1 MPVLK
6 EAATAFQTA
15 AALDEREPAPLNN
28 LGLLLGD
35 LNIHDAARDA
45 FREAIA
51 RADGVPARE
60 RADLYTNLGCALVE
74 LDAFAEALDA
84 FRSAVEADPTHQNAA
99 KNVLAMRSFLA
110 SSAA

>member
-1 MPVLK
+1 MQGGPRY
-6 EAATAFQTA
+6 TG
-15 AALDEREPAPLNN
+15 PPSHH
-28 LGLLLGD
+28 LLRL
-35 LNIHDAARDA
+35 LIPTSPTAARDA

-84 FRSAVEADPTHQNAA
+84 FRSAVEADPSHQNAA

>member
-1 MPVLK
+1 MCCEHFTCFVTVK
-6 EAATAFQTA
+6 NTQTQ
-15 AALDEREPAPLNN
+15 PA
-28 LGLLLGD
+28 GLFNFRYTKL
-35 LNIHDAARDA
+35 HDAARDA

-74 LDAFAEALDA
+74 LDKLEEALDA

>member
-1 MPVLK
+1 MHR
-6 EAATAFQTA
+6 FQTA

-35 LNIHDAARDA
+35 LNIHNAARDS

-74 LDAFAEALDA
+74 LDDFSAALEA
-84 FRSAVEADPTHQNAA
+84 FRSAVDADPTHQNAA
-99 KNVLAMRSFLA
+99 KNILAMRSFLVGGQA
-110 SSAA
+110 